1 MVNHPEL
8 TLEFLWYYNCMP
20 NGEFLIEGIGGSE
33 KEPCIRPACNSLKI
47 LSLTTSLFSSADL
60 RLGLDY

>member
-1 MVNHPEL
+1 
-8 TLEFLWYYNCMP
+8 MP

-33 KEPCIRPACNSLKI
+33 KEPCLRPACNSLKI

-60 RLGLDY
+60 RLGLDYYNPFFLQIQYENQI